1 MWIQPDTRDAV
12 VDFVRELS
20 SKTELPQNRLLTWLK
35 ISRSKYYEWTRRY
48 GKVNEHNC
56 LIPRD
61 NWLSEWEKDAIIEYF
76 IDHPT
81 EGYRRLTYM
90 MLDAD
95 IVAASPST
103 VYRVL
108 SSAGLLGKR
117 QVKASKK
124 GQGFQHPLKAH
135 EHWHIDVTYLNLG
148 GTFYYLCSILDG
160 FSRFIVH
167 WEIRESM
174 KEKEV
179 EIILQRAKEKFPE
192 ARPRII
198 SDNGPQFVARDFKDF
213 VRLSGMTH
221 VRTSPFYP
229 QSNGKQ
235 ERMQGLIKQECI
247 RPKSPQSP
255 QEAKKIVAE
264 YVRHY
269 NEERLHSAIG
279 YIAPKDMLQGRREEI
294 HKLREIKLEKAR
306 HKRKQKRERARLEAM
321 EAIWRLL
328 TLSKFGYII
337 EEKGKP
343 SFKASPT

>member
-1 MWIQPDTRDAV
+1 VWVQPDTRDGV
-12 VDFVRELS
+12 IDLIRDLS
-20 SKTELPQNRLLTWLK
+20 SKTELSQRLLLSWLGV
-35 ISRSKYYEWTRRY
+35 SRSKYYNWRTRY

-61 NWLSEWEKDAIIEYF
+61 IWLEDWEKNAIIEYF
-76 IDHPT
+76 IEHPT

-90 MLDAD
+90 MLDD
-95 IVAASPST
+95 GIVAASPST

-108 SSAGLLGKR
+108 SRAGLLGKR
-117 QVKASKK
+117 TVKPSKK

-148 GTFYYLCSILDG
+148 GTFYYLCSVLDG

-179 EIILQRAKEKFPE
+179 EIILQRAKEKFPD
-192 ARPRII
+192 AHPRII

-213 VRLSGMTH
+213 IRLSGMTH
-221 VRTSPFYP
+221 VRTSPYYP

-247 RPKSPQSP
+247 RPKCPQSVE
-255 QEAKKIVAE
+255 EAKKIVAD
-264 YVRHY
+264 YVQYY
-269 NEERLHSAIG
+269 NEKRLHSAVG
-279 YIAPKDMLQGRREEI
+279 YVAPIDMLHGRQKEI
-294 HKLREIKLEKAR
+294 HQEREYKLQAARE
-306 HKRKQKRERARLEAM
+306 KRKEKRHIERLKIIY
-321 EAIWRLL
+321 AIL
-328 TLSKFGYII
+328 TLAKFGGNMEMKKNATLSGI
-337 EEKGKP
+337 
-343 SFKASPT
+343 PT